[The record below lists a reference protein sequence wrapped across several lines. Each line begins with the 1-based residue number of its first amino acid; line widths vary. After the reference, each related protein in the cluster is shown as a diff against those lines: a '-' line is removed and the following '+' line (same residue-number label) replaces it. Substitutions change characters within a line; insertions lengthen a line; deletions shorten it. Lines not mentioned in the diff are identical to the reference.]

1 MSYCCAW
8 LAERGFVIHNSPN
21 LMLSYGFAID
31 SHAEHLQERLTRE
44 MTQREFIDLPFRF
57 AEISKVL
64 LDV

>member
-1 MSYCCAW
+1 
-8 LAERGFVIHNSPN
+8 VIHNSPN